1 MSADEIHVGDKG
13 TQFTVTLYDGTSVV
27 DLSAATNISL
37 EFKLPTGT
45 VATSTGTITGSGTAG
60 MFSFTVDT
68 STTWAVDGKWRMQAV
83 VSFSSSKFRSD
94 IYEFRVFPNLS

>member
-27 DLSAATNISL
+27 DLSASTGL
-37 EFKLPTGT
+37 TVEFKKPDGTIVTGT
-45 VATSTGTITGSGTAG
+45 TSITGSGTAG
-60 MFSFTVDT
+60 TFTFTADT
-68 STTWAVDGKWRMQAV
+68 TTTWAADGKWRMQV
-83 VSFSSSKFRSD
+83 VASFSTSKFRSD

>member
-13 TQFTVTLYDGTSVV
+13 TQFTVTLYDGTSIV

-37 EFKLPTGT
+37 EFKLPAGTIVTGT
-45 VATSTGTITGSGTAG
+45 ASIIGSGTAG
-60 MFSFTVDT
+60 QFMFTADT
-68 STTWAVDGKWRMQAV
+68 STTWSADGKWRMQAV
-83 VSFSSSKFRSD
+83 VSFSASKFRSD